1 MALNKGINSYVT
13 VAESDAYFENRLD
26 STGWSSAD
34 IALKASSLVTATNIL
49 DNLRWTGVAIDSNQP
64 LAFPRVGS
72 YFDPRIGAN
81 VTLSGIPKRIEQAT
95 FELANHL
102 LNNENLLDDTG
113 RVLNLNIGTISL
125 SKIQKPNLI
134 PAAVKTIIS
143 PLLINSGSNSWWRAN

>member
-26 STGWSSAD
+26 STGWSSVD
-34 IALKASSLVTATNIL
+34 IALKASSLVTATSIL

-72 YFDPRIGAN
+72 YFDPRIGTN
-81 VTLSGIPKRIEQAT
+81 VTLSGVPKRIEQAT